1 MIIGSTLLFG
11 FLVRSAGLIVALPLL
26 VIMSAYASTRFRWG
40 PTIVMAFGLTLF
52 CVLVFIKGL
61 GVPLPIIGSWFGG

>member
-1 MIIGSTLLFG
+1 
-11 FLVRSAGLIVALPLL
+11 LVRGTGLIVVLPLL
-26 VIMSAYASTRFRWG
+26 VIISAFASMRFRWR

-61 GVPLPIIGSWFGG
+61 GVPLPIFGSWFGG